1 MVLKDLLH
9 KSRTIRIMYHYPG
22 SIIKAYKDK
31 QFIKGCME
39 KVKNT
44 PDKIKHFKNV
54 HQGERCFIVCNGPS
68 LTAQDLDK
76 ISREYSFGSNRID
89 NMFPYTKWRPTYYC
103 EADPYVSKVIDKK
116 DMDSILN
123 GCNAS
128 FLNLRCCDDY
138 PKGTKENSNV
148 YFYYIKPIFGVESI
162 KNETRLP
169 DFSEDF
175 SVYAYSG
182 LTITYEMIQLAAYM
196 GFKEMY
202 IIGCDNSYKHTIKT
216 GRLTE
221 NKEMKTNY
229 PKEMGEP
236 DNRIPQPTFNPK
248 TTFAYQAAKEYADK
262 HGIKIY
268 NATRGGKLEVF
279 ERVDLDSILKL

>member
-44 PDKIKHFKNV
+44 PDKIKHFKNA
-54 HQGERCFIVCNGPS
+54 HKGERCFIVCNGPS

-76 ISREYSFGSNRID
+76 ISREYSFGSNRIY

-138 PKGTKENSNV
+138 PEGTKENSNV
-148 YFYYIKPIFGVESI
+148 YFYYI
-162 KNETRLP
+162 
-169 DFSEDF
+169 
-175 SVYAYSG
+175 
-182 LTITYEMIQLAAYM
+182 
-196 GFKEMY
+196 
-202 IIGCDNSYKHTIKT
+202 
-216 GRLTE
+216 
-221 NKEMKTNY
+221 
-229 PKEMGEP
+229 
-236 DNRIPQPTFNPK
+236 
-248 TTFAYQAAKEYADK
+248 
-262 HGIKIY
+262 
-268 NATRGGKLEVF
+268 
-279 ERVDLDSILKL
+279 